1 MSRRDQ
7 IKKYEYNRSELDCFS
22 CDECIDIDQTE
33 KTGEA
38 LTSEEVLEIA
48 LDSNSD
54 DLLNHTDTNNRI
66 FNFFFNYLSKSNF

>member
-7 IKKYEYNRSELDCFS
+7 LKKYAYKGSELDCFS

-54 DLLNHTDTNNRI
+54 DLLNHTDTNKRI
-66 FNFFFNYLSKSNF
+66 LIFFSIS

>member
-7 IKKYEYNRSELDCFS
+7 LKKYENKGSELDCFS

-38 LTSEEVLEIA
+38 LTSEEILEIA
-48 LDSNSD
+48 LDSD
-54 DLLNHTDTNNRI
+54 DLLNHTDSNNRI
-66 FNFFFNYLSKSNF
+66 FNFFFQFSM